1 MKIVHTNKAYYPL
14 IGGVETIVA
23 NFAEG
28 LSNRPGIDVEVL
40 VCNHEHSIWKQKKT
54 INGVNVTYVPM
65 WAKIA
70 SLPISPL
77 FPFHLAALDG
87 DILHVHEP
95 FPLVDLT
102 NLLIPSILRR
112 FSRIVVSWHS
122 DIVRQKWAMSVYASV
137 IRKFLDRVDRIIV
150 ATPNH
155 LESSQF
161 LKTYSEK
168 CEIIPYGLQLDW
180 VKQRQTRDEQIKKI
194 KKQFGDPLILFVG
207 RLVYYKGLKYLVDAM
222 NLLPDVNLAIVGGGP
237 LQFEIEHQISK
248 LQLEKRVHIIPHL
261 SKTELHDFYEAC
273 DIFVLPST
281 DISEAFGLVQV
292 EAMAC
297 GKPVVSTN
305 LNTGVTFVNQHG
317 VTGLTVEPRDSR
329 ALADAIRTLLG
340 NSNLRLSLGR
350 NAQER
355 AMREFT
361 LEKMID
367 RTVKLYNRILT

>member
-28 LSNRPGIDVEVL
+28 LSTRPGIDVEVL
-40 VCNHEHSIWKQKKT
+40 VCNHEHSIWKQEKT
-54 INGVNVTYVPM
+54 INRVNVTYVPM

-102 NLLIPSILRR
+102 NLLIPSVLRR

-168 CEIIPYGLQLDW
+168 CEIIPFGLQLDW

-237 LQFEIEHQISK
+237 LQFGNKAPDKQATI
-248 LQLEKRVHIIPHL
+248 
-261 SKTELHDFYEAC
+261 
-273 DIFVLPST
+273 
-281 DISEAFGLVQV
+281 
-292 EAMAC
+292 
-297 GKPVVSTN
+297 GKKGTYYPTS
-305 LNTGVTFVNQHG
+305 Q
-317 VTGLTVEPRDSR
+317 
-329 ALADAIRTLLG
+329 
-340 NSNLRLSLGR
+340 
-350 NAQER
+350 Q
-355 AMREFT
+355 
-361 LEKMID
+361 
-367 RTVKLYNRILT
+367 NRIA

>member
-1 MKIVHTNKAYYPL
+1 MGYVCLCFSYTKIFRQ
-14 IGGVETIVA
+14 GR
-23 NFAEG
+23 
-28 LSNRPGIDVEVL
+28 SNNCGDTKPFGEF
-40 VCNHEHSIWKQKKT
+40 S
-54 INGVNVTYVPM
+54 
-65 WAKIA
+65 A
-70 SLPISPL
+70 S
-77 FPFHLAALDG
+77 
-87 DILHVHEP
+87 E
-95 FPLVDLT
+95 
-102 NLLIPSILRR
+102 
-112 FSRIVVSWHS
+112 
-122 DIVRQKWAMSVYASV
+122 
-137 IRKFLDRVDRIIV
+137 
-150 ATPNH
+150 
-155 LESSQF
+155 
-161 LKTYSEK
+161 KTYSEK
-168 CEIIPYGLQLDW
+168 CEIIPFGLQLDW

-237 LQFEIEHQISK
+237 LQFEIKHQISK

-317 VTGLTVEPRDSR
+317 ITGLTVEPRDSM

-361 LEKMID
+361 LERMID